1 MLLSSLLCAI
11 LSSSNDPVIYHK
23 LLRFLLVLCGVFVFL
38 LVLIHC
44 VCPIDK
50 VGYVGMEYLFWIG
63 TCLLCIAVV
72 RVGKGV

>member
-23 LLRFLLVLCGVFVFL
+23 LLRFLLVLCGVFVFV

-50 VGYVGMEYLFWIG
+50 VGYVVMEYLFWIG
-63 TCLLCIAVV
+63 THLYV
-72 RVGKGV
+72 

>member
-23 LLRFLLVLCGVFVFL
+23 LLRFLLVLCSVFVFV

-44 VCPIDK
+44 VCPTDK
-50 VGYVGMEYLFWIG
+50 VGYVVMEYLFWIG
-63 TCLLCIAVV
+63 TRLYV
-72 RVGKGV
+72 